1 MNKIIG
7 VSLMDSRKPAEA
19 EPLGQKPIADLR
31 EWLARV
37 EEIGELTR
45 VSQPV
50 DRDEEM
56 SAISYLV
63 AKQQPSPAVLFE
75 RPRGFDK
82 SPIGAKMLWNIL
94 GPSVKRVALTLE
106 EPADTPT
113 VELIRRVK
121 DKLKRRLPPREVP
134 AGQAP
139 IYQNTITGKSI
150 DLNQLPIP
158 RHWPLDGGRYAGTG
172 DAVITRDP
180 DSGYLNVGT
189 YRMMVQGKAQVGL
202 YLSPGKDARLHI
214 TRAWQQGKP
223 INVAAAWG
231 IDPLFMLVGSQT
243 FPKNVS
249 EYEYAGGIKGE
260 PIPVVRGK
268 TTDLLIPANAELV
281 IEGVIRPNS
290 VKAEGPFGEF
300 PGYYGRPEAGCPLV
314 DITAVHYRSRPILTN
329 ALMADYP
336 SCEQSGFFS
345 VIRSAKI
352 WDDLDKLG
360 IPGIQGV
367 YAHPAA
373 AGGFG
378 MTVISLEQR
387 YAGHAAQALALA
399 AQVPG
404 GAVALAGGEPG
415 VVAQADGAFQQFAL
429 AGFQAAQVMNSP
441 DDSLIIAKLQ
451 RISDVRFFQNF
462 LFHTF
467 HEESDHISSRDG
479 IESIEVTEIFSLD
492 DRRDTHVFALGSE
505 TPDILVFRAF
515 DKGPLILPLFYLRNL
530 ATVDG
535 ASVAG
540 FIPDIKRLDLF
551 FVHDG
556 SALKDSFLKISDRM
570 DTSLIHAREDS
581 VCSIFLAAPSRVRMD
596 GQFVKCFPAGPHEI
610 LRMSDGNG
618 MVPPDGDGLEILRS
632 HDRSSTPPSKSS
644 HL

>member
-1 MNKIIG
+1 MTKIVDVPLSGSHKPKEAKVIG
-7 VSLMDSRKPAEA
+7 A
-19 EPLGQKPIADLR
+19 KPIADLR
-31 EWLARV
+31 EWLSRV
-37 EEIGELTR
+37 EAIGELTK

-82 SPIGAKMLWNIL
+82 SPIGAKLLWNII

-106 EPADTPT
+106 EPADTQT

-121 DKLKRRLPPREVP
+121 DKLKRRLPPLEVS
-134 AGQAP
+134 ADQAP
-139 IYQNTITGKSI
+139 VYENTITGKNI
-150 DLNQLPIP
+150 DLDMLPIP

-180 DSGYLNVGT
+180 DSGYLNIGT
-189 YRMMVQGKAQVGL
+189 YRMMVQGKSQVGL

-223 INVAAAWG
+223 IEVAAAWG

-249 EYEYAGGIKGE
+249 EYEYAGGIKGQ

-268 TTDLLIPANAELV
+268 KSDLMIPANAELV
-281 IEGVIRPNS
+281 IEGIIRPNS

-314 DITAVHYRSRPILTN
+314 DVTAVHFRSKPILTN

-360 IPGIQGV
+360 IPGIHGV

-404 GAVALAGGEPG
+404 GAYYTKWIIAVDEDVDPTDMDQVIWAMASRCNPIDDIDILRNTWSTWLDPTQNPPEKRPYGSKALINACKEHRHLPVFSKRTTLRKKVYDQVAARWTELGLPGQIPTVRAFEADNKVTYHEVGGFEPGRQPGEKKLAGKE
-415 VVAQADGAFQQFAL
+415 
-429 AGFQAAQVMNSP
+429 N
-441 DDSLIIAKLQ
+441 K
-451 RISDVRFFQNF
+451 
-462 LFHTF
+462 
-467 HEESDHISSRDG
+467 
-479 IESIEVTEIFSLD
+479 
-492 DRRDTHVFALGSE
+492 
-505 TPDILVFRAF
+505 
-515 DKGPLILPLFYLRNL
+515 K
-530 ATVDG
+530 
-535 ASVAG
+535 
-540 FIPDIKRLDLF
+540 K
-551 FVHDG
+551 
-556 SALKDSFLKISDRM
+556 K
-570 DTSLIHAREDS
+570 
-581 VCSIFLAAPSRVRMD
+581 
-596 GQFVKCFPAGPHEI
+596 
-610 LRMSDGNG
+610 
-618 MVPPDGDGLEILRS
+618 
-632 HDRSSTPPSKSS
+632 
-644 HL
+644 